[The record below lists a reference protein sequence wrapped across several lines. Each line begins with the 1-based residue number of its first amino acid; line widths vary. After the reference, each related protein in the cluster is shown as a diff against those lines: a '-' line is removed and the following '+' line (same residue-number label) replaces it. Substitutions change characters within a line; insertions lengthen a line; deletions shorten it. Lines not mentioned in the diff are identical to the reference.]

1 MGDVSRISQFLAHI
15 RRCAKLLNIMGR
27 DDPIYIF
34 SHIDADGIS
43 SAAIMLELLLNLN
56 RPLILRFIPQIVPSV
71 IDEIIHDIKPMY
83 LVFMDLGTDIP
94 LKIAENLKTSRVLI
108 IDHHILSG
116 KKIEHDIDAYVLNP
130 RDFKIE
136 GGIEISSSGVTY
148 LLAKMFSQK
157 IKNIEKMA
165 TLAVVGAVGDAQ
177 DVGAYRSIVG
187 LNRLILDDGKKAGY
201 IDYVHDILMYG
212 RGIKPLYR
220 LLAETYLIN
229 VPGVTGSYDGALD
242 FLRRTGIIKG
252 EDDIESIYLDD
263 LTERKRDFLRKKLI
277 EIIMTQYPGRYT
289 IEDIENLLTGEIYVF
304 LKEERRPFRYARDL
318 AMLLNACGKMRNP
331 DLAMRAILNPKDR
344 KALGEILNMYDRY
357 RAIISSVL
365 RQVDD
370 KVEIMKNIAILNL
383 GDMIN
388 EEITGTLASILSTYF
403 SSKCD
408 IVMVIAKSIDNVMKV
423 SLRKTIGSKIR
434 SIMPILSKCLESMRE
449 ISGGGHESAA
459 GLYVREDLLSAFIEK
474 FAEYAGVQQ

>member
-1 MGDVSRISQFLAHI
+1 MGS
-15 RRCAKLLNIMGR
+15 
-27 DDPIYIF
+27 DDPIYVF

-56 RPLILRFIPQIVPSV
+56 RPLILRFAHQLIPSIVS
-71 IDEIIHDIKPMY
+71 EIICDIKPMY
-83 LVFMDLGTDIP
+83 LVFLDLGTDIP
-94 LKIAENLKTSRVLI
+94 LKIAKNLKTSRVLI
-108 IDHHILSG
+108 IDHHISSA
-116 KKIEHDIDAYVLNP
+116 KRINHDVDICVVNP
-130 RDFKIE
+130 RDFGIE

-148 LLAKMFSQK
+148 LLARMFSQK
-157 IKNIEKMA
+157 IENIEKMA
-165 TLAVVGAVGDAQ
+165 TMAVVGAVGDAQ
-177 DVGAYRSIVG
+177 DVGVHRSIVG
-187 LNRLILDDGKKAGY
+187 LNRVILDDGKKAGY
-201 IDYVHDILMYG
+201 IDHIHDILMYG

-220 LLAETYLIN
+220 LLAETYIIN

-242 FLRRTGIIKG
+242 FLRRTGIIKS
-252 EDDIESIYLDD
+252 EDDIENVYLDD
-263 LTERKRDFLRKKLI
+263 LTERKKDFLRKKLI

-289 IEDIENLLTGEIYVF
+289 IEDIESLLMGEIYVF
-304 LKEERRPFRYARDL
+304 LKEKRRPFRYARDL
-318 AMLLNACGKMRNP
+318 AMLLNACGKMRNS
-331 DLAMRAILNPKDR
+331 DLAMRAILNPEDR

-357 RAIISSVL
+357 RAIISNVL

-370 KVEIMKNIAILNL
+370 KVEIIKNIAILNL

-403 SSKCD
+403 NSKCD
-408 IVMVIAKSIDNVMKV
+408 IVMVIAKSIDNNMKI

-434 SIMPILSKCLESMRE
+434 SIMPILSKCLESMKD

-459 GLYVREDLLSAFIEK
+459 GLYVREDLLPTFIEK